1 MTRQQLHCRFKCPLG
16 SRFKRCIL
24 WDREIE
30 VHTNVD
36 HDPAGPHHLTG
47 KQTKFVF
54 GLTKIAQFC
63 HQAFGIKRP
72 PFPVTVMPDCQS
84 MGTSQLVTQ
93 GELHTDLQMVT
104 GKTLVVGRRHL
115 VVKRETGDPVRL
127 CVPDAPGS
135 GKILRWLNIV
145 SAQRAPLRSKTH
157 FDGSYLFRHVEHLVV
172 QSLQGLLLNL
182 THPFQKGLWRIHAVA
197 GIGLEQ
203 LNNLFETST
212 RPNPVAHSFHLLFE
226 LAT

>member
-1 MTRQQLHCRFKCPLG
+1 
-16 SRFKRCIL
+16 
-24 WDREIE
+24 
-30 VHTNVD
+30 
-36 HDPAGPHHLTG
+36 
-47 KQTKFVF
+47 
-54 GLTKIAQFC
+54 
-63 HQAFGIKRP
+63 
-72 PFPVTVMPDCQS
+72 
-84 MGTSQLVTQ
+84 MGTGQLVTQ
-93 GELHTDLQMVT
+93 GELHTDLQMMT

-115 VVKRETGDPVRL
+115 VEKRETGDPVRL
-127 CVPDAPGS
+127 CVPDTPGS

-145 SAQRAPLRSKTH
+145 STQRAALRSKTH
-157 FDGSYLFRHVEHLVV
+157 FDGSHLFRHVEHLVV

-226 LAT
+226 SANLLPAPVIDRLMVDLGQKKTVGRKPVAFETHSVPGRAYGKIIPLQITP